1 MNRKSSADILMR
13 ETNREFIYDNTTVL
27 SLTIRRPEVRLYNR
41 SQVQTRINR
50 RFSSEAVEF
59 YRYASGELYREA
71 IQFYRDSQKNN
82 YPFRPYDA
90 FMQFEISYNANCY
103 LSSFNDRYQYTGG
116 AHGSTIR
123 ASDTFSLETGRL
135 LPLSHYFRSGSNY
148 RGFLLGQILMQAD
161 ENMQQQPIY
170 FEDYR
175 NLIVQ
180 HFNPASY
187 YLSNDGLVIY
197 YQQYEIAPYATGIVE
212 FTIPFSV
219 LEWRPHC

>member
-1 MNRKSSADILMR
+1 
-13 ETNREFIYDNTTVL
+13 
-27 SLTIRRPEVRLYNR
+27 
-41 SQVQTRINR
+41 
-50 RFSSEAVEF
+50 
-59 YRYASGELYREA
+59 
-71 IQFYRDSQKNN
+71 
-82 YPFRPYDA
+82 
-90 FMQFEISYNANCY
+90 
-103 LSSFNDRYQYTGG
+103 
-116 AHGSTIR
+116 
-123 ASDTFSLETGRL
+123 
-135 LPLSHYFRSGSNY
+135 
-148 RGFLLGQILMQAD
+148 MQAD